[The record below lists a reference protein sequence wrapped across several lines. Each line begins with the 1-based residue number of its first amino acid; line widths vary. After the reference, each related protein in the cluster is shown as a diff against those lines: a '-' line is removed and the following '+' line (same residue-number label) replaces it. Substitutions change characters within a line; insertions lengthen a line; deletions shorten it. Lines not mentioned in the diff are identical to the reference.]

1 MTKNRR
7 TFTAE
12 QKAEIVRRHLKDK
25 VPVSSLAEELAIQP
39 TQIYQWVALAL
50 EQLDKLF
57 ARNENGKSASPKTAQ
72 KMADLKDQKIKRLEA
87 KLADKNEVIAELM
100 EENVKAKKA
109 NGDLY
114 QDVGCPTTRATR
126 SLITSSTGTIA
137 PTRP

>member
-7 TFTAE
+7 KFTAE

-25 VPVSSLAEELAIQP
+25 TPISTLAEELSLQP

-57 ARNENGKSASPKTAQ
+57 VKSETGKPPKAAQ
-72 KMADLKDQKIKRLEA
+72 KIADLKDQKIKRLEA
-87 KLADKNEVIAELM
+87 KLVDKNEVIAELL

-109 NGDLY
+109 NGDL
-114 QDVGCPTTRATR
+114 
-126 SLITSSTGTIA
+126 
-137 PTRP
+137 

>member
-1 MTKNRR
+1 MY
-7 TFTAE
+7 AYE

-25 VPVSSLAEELAIQP
+25 TPISSLAEELSIQP

-57 ARNENGKSASPKTAQ
+57 AKIDTGKPPKAAQ

-87 KLADKNEVIAELM
+87 KLVDKNEVIAELM

-109 NGDLY
+109 NGDL
-114 QDVGCPTTRATR
+114 
-126 SLITSSTGTIA
+126 
-137 PTRP
+137 